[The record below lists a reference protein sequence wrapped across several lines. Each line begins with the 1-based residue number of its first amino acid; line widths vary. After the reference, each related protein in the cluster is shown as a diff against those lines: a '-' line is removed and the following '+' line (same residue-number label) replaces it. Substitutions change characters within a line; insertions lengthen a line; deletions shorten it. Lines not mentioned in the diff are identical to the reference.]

1 MYKMEHIQK
10 DTIEK
15 FIKSTYIVLVRRTSL
30 KYAEEILQEAI
41 NISKEQYKLFK
52 DIKLIKDTAMEYGF
66 QIKFSDTI
74 SNIPIND
81 IARAL
86 ELLIRMI
93 YEEISDE
100 SGLYFITEI
109 KNHLEKRNIDSII
122 EIGVNLDQIQ
132 KEQHFKY
139 AQRKKKKELKESGT
153 KVNPLGYSWKSV
165 SKWEYNQ
172 ESKQVVLYDSNG
184 KKLDQIDIESAIR
197 SYVEKIS
204 GISES
209 SFMDIDKLLGEH
221 EKSYSFL
228 KLISDENIDFET
240 AKRMLNLTD
249 EEIYKIIKNLIE
261 LQLLEYISDDE
272 IEITKSGLDM
282 ISK

>member
-1 MYKMEHIQK
+1 MEHIQK
-10 DTIEK
+10 DIIEK
-15 FIKSTYIVLVRRTSL
+15 FIQSTSIVLSRRTSL

-41 NISKEQYKLFK
+41 NILKEQYKLFK
-52 DIKLIKDTAMEYGF
+52 DIKLIKNTALEFEF
-66 QIKFSDTI
+66 QIEFSGTL
-74 SNIPIND
+74 SNIPIDD

-93 YEEISDE
+93 YEEIGEE

-109 KNHLEKRNIDSII
+109 KNYLEKRNIDRII

-139 AQRKKKKELKESGT
+139 AQRKKKKELKKSGT
-153 KVNPLGYSWKSV
+153 KINPLGYSWKSV
-165 SKWEYNQ
+165 AKWEYNQ
-172 ESKQVVLYDSNG
+172 DLKQVDLYDSNG
-184 KKLDQIDIESAIR
+184 KKLDQIDMETAIR
-197 SYVEKIS
+197 SYVEKIT
-204 GISES
+204 GIDELSII
-209 SFMDIDKLLGEH
+209 DIEALLGEH

-228 KLISDENIDFET
+228 KLINDENIDFET

-261 LQLLEYISDDE
+261 LKLLEYVSDEE
-272 IEITKSGLDM
+272 IEITKSGVDL